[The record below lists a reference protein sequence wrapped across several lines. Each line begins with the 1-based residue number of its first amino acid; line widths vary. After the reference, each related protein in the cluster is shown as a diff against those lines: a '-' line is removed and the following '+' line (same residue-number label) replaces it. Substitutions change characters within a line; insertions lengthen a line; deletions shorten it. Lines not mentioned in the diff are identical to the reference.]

1 MVFFPTMAFIV
12 PTRKGTF
19 EIRESR
25 STPAGPRSRTLAT
38 FKELTEE
45 TIEKAQE
52 RAVKPPSA
60 DELREAALRGGA
72 PVAPAPADRAARD
85 LLGRLAKG
93 QSPNPM
99 LKRLLL
105 DALTNEDRSDRPAD
119 PSATVSDS
127 ARSVSEW
134 VGASARERGEALED
148 LLLLADALP
157 LRRRPETIG
166 FPPLAPVRP

>member
-1 MVFFPTMAFIV
+1 MAFVV
-12 PTRKGTF
+12 PTKKGSF

-45 TIEKAQE
+45 TIEKARQ

-60 DELREAALRGGA
+60 DELREAALRAGA
-72 PVAPAPADRAARD
+72 SIASPPVDRTARD
-85 LLGRLAKG
+85 LLGQLAKG
-93 QSPNPM
+93 HRPDPM

-105 DALTNEDRSDRPAD
+105 DALANEDRGHRPTD
-119 PSATVSDS
+119 PSATVSDA

-134 VGASARERGEALED
+134 VGASAKERGEALED

-166 FPPLAPVRP
+166 FPRLVPARS

>member
-1 MVFFPTMAFIV
+1 MAFVV
-12 PTRKGTF
+12 PTKKSSF

-45 TIEKAQE
+45 TIEKAQQ
-52 RAVKPPSA
+52 RAIKPFNA
-60 DELREAALRGGA
+60 DVLREAALRAGA
-72 PVAPAPADRAARD
+72 PVAPLPVDRTARV
-85 LLGRLAKG
+85 LLGKLAKG
-93 QSPNPM
+93 QRLDPM

-105 DALTNEDRSDRPAD
+105 DALVNEDRSDRPTD
-119 PSATVSDS
+119 PSATVSDA

-134 VGASARERGEALED
+134 VDASPQERGEALQD
-148 LLLLADALP
+148 LLSLVDALP

-166 FPPLAPVRP
+166 FPRLGPAPS

>member
-1 MVFFPTMAFIV
+1 MAFVV
-12 PTRKGTF
+12 PIKKGGF

-38 FKELTEE
+38 FKELSAE
-45 TIEKAQE
+45 TIEKARS
-52 RAVKPPSA
+52 RALKPPSA
-60 DELREAALRGGA
+60 DELREAALRAGA
-72 PVAPAPADRAARD
+72 PVAPAPVDRAARE

-93 QSPNPM
+93 ERPDPM
-99 LKRLLL
+99 LRRLLL
-105 DALTNEDRSDRPAD
+105 DALADEDRSDRPRD

-134 VGASARERGEALED
+134 VGVGAKERGEALED

-166 FPPLAPVRP
+166 FPPLIARP